1 MQKNKSYL
9 KIKTPVAL
17 VFLALLTLTSIASGY
32 LYANKGGQV
41 AGTKSTAKATTN
53 LKIDKVDTPELKFFV
68 MSFCPYGNQ
77 IETALKPVA
86 DLLGD
91 KANIQ
96 PQYIF
101 DKIDGDLAN
110 YCKQKVPDATRC
122 QDYVDAGQVASVSEC
137 QSVISSQLTNCQD
150 ENQYIN
156 IDGNYYS
163 SLHGRVEANQNV
175 REICAWNQTE
185 DKSVWWKFIEA
196 VNTNCTAENADTCW
210 QDQASSA
217 GLDTDKITDCFNN
230 QAKQLI
236 EKEIAQTVK
245 YSASASP
252 TLILGEVQI
261 PPKEAYAQDGSAV
274 LGINDVNIGQANY
287 RTPEGLKQA
296 ICSIF
301 SKQPKQCKTSLESE
315 ADATAPNAGGC

>member
-41 AGTKSTAKATTN
+41 AGAKSTAKATTN

-122 QDYVDAGQVASVSEC
+122 QDYVDAGQVASVSGSKPIKTSERSALGIK
-137 QSVISSQLTNCQD
+137 QKTNQFGGNLLRLLT
-150 ENQYIN
+150 
-156 IDGNYYS
+156 
-163 SLHGRVEANQNV
+163 
-175 REICAWNQTE
+175 QT
-185 DKSVWWKFIEA
+185 A
-196 VNTNCTAENADTCW
+196 
-210 QDQASSA
+210 
-217 GLDTDKITDCFNN
+217 
-230 QAKQLI
+230 
-236 EKEIAQTVK
+236 
-245 YSASASP
+245 
-252 TLILGEVQI
+252 
-261 PPKEAYAQDGSAV
+261 PPK
-274 LGINDVNIGQANY
+274 
-287 RTPEGLKQA
+287 TPTPVGKIKLVRLA
-296 ICSIF
+296 
-301 SKQPKQCKTSLESE
+301 
-315 ADATAPNAGGC
+315 